1 MNPLVLLIIGER
13 PVLARIGGKLVER
26 HAEPIW
32 RQEWAAR
39 VVQRAIDK
47 VIKTPELKLGLL
59 AEVHASPLV
68 F

>member
-1 MNPLVLLIIGER
+1 MFFFIIGER

-26 HAEPIW
+26 HAEPVR
-32 RQEWAAR
+32 RQEWAVR
-39 VVQRAIDK
+39 VVQCAIDK